1 MEERDVLRE
10 ENTLTISN
18 LWTTAKKKILLIL
31 ALVVAL
37 AAVGA
42 LYSFFFS
49 SAGIYTATASLI
61 VSVKPEKTVKTIT
74 GSDGKTYTIV
84 DDSDLN
90 AESAALSYAC
100 SIAYNSLAFFS
111 DDNDVIYLNAMKQYK
126 SGSENAADVKIK
138 SVKKSLT
145 VSNQSSQIFLSY
157 KSTLKDPEKMLG
169 CIIDSFLG
177 KVNEKNSEGKPVF
190 ESFADRITV
199 LSQPYLNESKGKL
212 GQVAKYAMVFALLGV
227 VISFCIVVIATSKN
241 LKPQVLNK
249 DEQKAE

>member
-18 LWTTAKKKILLIL
+18 LWATAKKKILLIL

-42 LYSFFFS
+42 LYSFFLVPQE
-49 SAGIYTATASLI
+49 YTATASLI

-111 DDNDVIYLNAMKQYK
+111 DDNDVIYLNTMKQYK

-145 VSNQSSQIFLSY
+145 GSNQSSQIFLSY

-190 ESFADRITV
+190 ESFADRIAV

-212 GQVAKYAMVFALLGV
+212 GQVAKYALVFAVLGV

>member
-1 MEERDVLRE
+1 MEERDILRE
-10 ENTLTISN
+10 ENALTISN
-18 LWTTAKKKILLIL
+18 LWATAKKKILLIL
-31 ALVVAL
+31 ALIVVF

-42 LYSFFFS
+42 MYSFFLVPQE
-49 SAGIYTATASLI
+49 YTATASLI

-74 GSDGKTYTIV
+74 GSDGKIYTIV

-126 SGSENAADVKIK
+126 SGSENAADVKMER
-138 SVKKSLT
+138 VKKSLT

-169 CIIDSFLG
+169 CIIDSFLE
-177 KVNEKNSEGKPVF
+177 KVNEKNSEGNPVF
-190 ESFADRITV
+190 ESFADRISI
-199 LSQPYLNESKGKL
+199 LSEPYLNESKGKL
-212 GQVAKYAMVFALLGV
+212 GQVAKYTLVFAVLGV
-227 VISFCIVVIATSKN
+227 VVSFCIVVIAMSKT
-241 LKPQVLNK
+241 LKSQVLNK
-249 DEQKAE
+249 DEQKTE

>member
-42 LYSFFFS
+42 LYSFFLVPQE
-49 SAGIYTATASLI
+49 YTATASLI

-90 AESAALSYAC
+90 AESEALSYAC

-111 DDNDVIYLNAMKQYK
+111 DDNDVIYLNTMKQYK

>member
-42 LYSFFFS
+42 LYSFFLVPQE
-49 SAGIYTATASLI
+49 YTATASLI
-61 VSVKPEKTVKTIT
+61 VSVKPEKTFKTIT

-90 AESAALSYAC
+90 AESAAFSYAC

>member
-1 MEERDVLRE
+1 
-10 ENTLTISN
+10 
-18 LWTTAKKKILLIL
+18 
-31 ALVVAL
+31 
-37 AAVGA
+37 
-42 LYSFFFS
+42 
-49 SAGIYTATASLI
+49 
-61 VSVKPEKTVKTIT
+61 
-74 GSDGKTYTIV
+74 
-84 DDSDLN
+84 
-90 AESAALSYAC
+90 
-100 SIAYNSLAFFS
+100 
-111 DDNDVIYLNAMKQYK
+111 MKQYK

-212 GQVAKYAMVFALLGV
+212 GQVAKYALVFAVLGAI
-227 VISFCIVVIATSKN
+227 ISFCIVVIATSKN
-241 LKPQVLNK
+241 LKSQVLTQSPV
-249 DEQKAE
+249 DSEQKAE

>member
-18 LWTTAKKKILLIL
+18 LWATAKKKILLIL

-42 LYSFFFS
+42 LYSFFLVPQE
-49 SAGIYTATASLI
+49 YTATASLI

-111 DDNDVIYLNAMKQYK
+111 DDNDVIYLSAMKQYK

-212 GQVAKYAMVFALLGV
+212 GQVAKYALVFALLGV

>member
-18 LWTTAKKKILLIL
+18 LWATAKKKILLIL

-42 LYSFFFS
+42 LYSFFLVPQE
-49 SAGIYTATASLI
+49 YTATASLI

-111 DDNDVIYLNAMKQYK
+111 DDNDVIYLIAMKQYK

-157 KSTLKDPEKMLG
+157 KSTLKDSEKMLG
-169 CIIDSFLG
+169 CIIDSFLE

-212 GQVAKYAMVFALLGV
+212 GQVAKYALVFAVLGV

>member
-18 LWTTAKKKILLIL
+18 LWATAKKKILLIL

-42 LYSFFFS
+42 LYSFFLVPQE
-49 SAGIYTATASLI
+49 YTATASLI

-169 CIIDSFLG
+169 CIIDSFLE
-177 KVNEKNSEGKPVF
+177 KVNEKNSEGK
-190 ESFADRITV
+190 SFADRITV

-212 GQVAKYAMVFALLGV
+212 GQVAKYALVFALLGV
-227 VISFCIVVIATSKN
+227 VISFCIVVIATSKT

>member
-42 LYSFFFS
+42 LYSFFLVPQE
-49 SAGIYTATASLI
+49 YTTTASLI

>member
-18 LWTTAKKKILLIL
+18 LWATAKKKILLIL

-42 LYSFFFS
+42 LYSFFLVPQE
-49 SAGIYTATASLI
+49 YTATASLI

-100 SIAYNSLAFFS
+100 SMAYNSLGFFS
-111 DDNDVIYLNAMKQYK
+111 DDNDGIYLNAMKQYK

-169 CIIDSFLG
+169 CIIDSFLE

-212 GQVAKYAMVFALLGV
+212 GQVAKYALVFAVLGV
-227 VISFCIVVIATSKN
+227 VISFCIVVIATSKI
-241 LKPQVLNK
+241 LNRRF
-249 DEQKAE
+249 

>member
-18 LWTTAKKKILLIL
+18 LWATAKKKILLIL

-42 LYSFFFS
+42 LYSFFLVPQE
-49 SAGIYTATASLI
+49 YTATASLI

-111 DDNDVIYLNAMKQYK
+111 DDNDVIYLNAMKQYT

-212 GQVAKYAMVFALLGV
+212 GQVAKYALVFALLGV

>member
-42 LYSFFFS
+42 LYSFFLVPQE
-49 SAGIYTATASLI
+49 YTATASLI
-61 VSVKPEKTVKTIT
+61 VSVKPEKTII

>member
-10 ENTLTISN
+10 ENSLTISD
-18 LWTTAKKKILLIL
+18 LWATAKKKMLLIL
-31 ALVVAL
+31 ALIVVL

-42 LYSFFFS
+42 LYSFFLVPQE
-49 SAGIYTATASLI
+49 YTATASLI

-111 DDNDVIYLNAMKQYK
+111 EDNDVIYLNAMKQYK
-126 SGSENAADVKIK
+126 SGNVNDVDVKIED
-138 SVKKSLT
+138 VKNSLT

-157 KSTLKDPEKMLG
+157 NSKMKDPEKMLG
-169 CIIDSFLG
+169 CIIDSFLE
-177 KVNEKNSEGKPVF
+177 KLNEKNSEGKPVF
-190 ESFADRITV
+190 ESFADRISV
-199 LSQPYLNESKGKL
+199 LSESYLNESKGKL
-212 GQVAKYAMVFALLGV
+212 GQVAKYTLVFAVLGV
-227 VISFCIVVIATSKN
+227 VVSFCIVVISATKTKASK
-241 LKPQVLNK
+241 
-249 DEQKAE
+249 KANGFNEA